1 MNTSTDDL
9 RVLDEQAF
17 GARVEPHRRELHVHC
32 YRLLGSFEEA
42 EDLVQEAF
50 LRAWRRRE
58 TYEGRSSVRAWL
70 YRIATNAC
78 LDALD
83 KRPRQPSPD
92 GEVAW
97 LQPYPDD
104 LLAQLPDRREGP
116 EDVALARE
124 TVELAFIAAIQHL
137 APLRRAVLV
146 LRDVLGCSAKE
157 TARLLETTVASVNS
171 ALQRARAGLRERLPE
186 DREAWQPAAAA
197 SAAERELVARYVEC
211 SERVDAEG
219 LAALL
224 HEDVRFSM
232 PPTPGV
238 WTGRR
243 AVVQGWIDGGFGS
256 DAFGSLRCVVTR
268 ANGQPAVAA
277 YVRKPGE
284 VAYEPLAIDV
294 LRVQDGVVTEIV
306 TFDGALFEHFELPA
320 TIAAVPSDGAGGPGE
335 AADRG

>member
-1 MNTSTDDL
+1 MSSITDDL
-9 RVLDEQAF
+9 QTLDQRAF

-58 TYEGRSSVRAWL
+58 TYAGRASVRAWL

-83 KRPRQPSPD
+83 KRPRRPTAD

-97 LQPYPDD
+97 LQPYPDE
-104 LLAQLPDRREGP
+104 LLEQLPDRREGP
-116 EDVALARE
+116 EDVALAKE
-124 TVELAFIAAIQHL
+124 TIELAFIAAIQHL
-137 APLRRAVLV
+137 APLPRAVLV

-157 TARLLETTVASVNS
+157 TARLLETTEASVNS
-171 ALQRARAGLRERLPE
+171 ALQRARGGLREHLPA
-186 DREAWQPAAAA
+186 DRSAWRPAAEP
-197 SAAERELVARYVEC
+197 SAAERELLARYVAY
-211 SERVDAEG
+211 SERADAEG

-238 WTGRR
+238 WAGRDT
-243 AVVQGWIDGGFGS
+243 VVKSWVDGGFG
-256 DAFGSLRCVVTR
+256 AEGFGSMRCVVTG
-268 ANGQPAVAA
+268 ANGQPAVAC
-277 YVRKPGE
+277 YVRKPGDE
-284 VAYEPLAIDV
+284 AYRPLAVDV
-294 LRVQDGVVTEIV
+294 LRLRDDVVTEIV
-306 TFDGALFEHFELPA
+306 TFDGTVFERFGLPA
-320 TIAAVPSDGAGGPGE
+320 TLAP
-335 AADRG
+335 R

>member
-1 MNTSTDDL
+1 MNSITDEL
-9 RVLDEQAF
+9 RPLDEQAF

-83 KRPRQPSPD
+83 KRPRRPSAS

-97 LQPYPDD
+97 LQPYPDE
-104 LLAQLPDRREGP
+104 LLEQLPDRREGP
-116 EDVALARE
+116 EDVALAKE

-137 APLRRAVLV
+137 APLPRAVLV

-157 TARLLETTVASVNS
+157 TARLLE
-171 ALQRARAGLRERLPE
+171 
-186 DREAWQPAAAA
+186 DREAWQHAAEATA
-197 SAAERELVARYVEC
+197 VERELLARYVEC

-219 LAALL
+219 LAALM

-238 WTGRR
+238 WTGRS

-256 DAFGSLRCVVTR
+256 EAFGSMRCVITR
-268 ANGQPAVAA
+268 ANDQPAVAG
-277 YVRKPGE
+277 YVRKPGDA
-284 VAYEPLAIDV
+284 AYEPLAIDV
-294 LRVQDGVVTEIV
+294 LQARDGVATEIV
-306 TFDGALFEHFELPA
+306 TFDRAVFKHFDLPA
-320 TIAAVPSDGAGGPGE
+320 TLGATVGT
-335 AADRG
+335 R

>member
-1 MNTSTDDL
+1 MTFINDEL
-9 RVLDEQAF
+9 RPLDEQAF

-58 TYEGRSSVRAWL
+58 TYQGRSSVRAWL

-83 KRPRQPSPD
+83 KRPRRPSAN
-92 GEVAW
+92 GEIGW
-97 LQPYPDD
+97 LQPYPDE
-104 LLAQLPDRREGP
+104 LLEQLPDLREGP
-116 EDVALARE
+116 EDVALAKE
-124 TVELAFIAAIQHL
+124 TVELAFVAAIQHL
-137 APLRRAVLV
+137 APLPRAVLV

-157 TARLLETTVASVNS
+157 TARLLETTQASVNS
-171 ALQRARAGLRERLPE
+171 ALQRARAGLRNNLPE
-186 DREAWQPAAAA
+186 DREAWQH
-197 SAAERELVARYVEC
+197 AAEQTAVERDLLARYVEC
-211 SERVDAEG
+211 SERADAQG

-238 WTGRR
+238 WTGRT

-256 DAFGSLRCVVTR
+256 EAFGSMRCVITR

-277 YVRKPGE
+277 YVRKPGDT
-284 VAYEPLAIDV
+284 AYEPMAIDV
-294 LRVQDGVVTEIV
+294 LRVRDGIVTEIV
-306 TFDGALFEHFELPA
+306 TFDRAVFEHFDLPA
-320 TIAAVPSDGAGGPGE
+320 ALDATMGA
-335 AADRG
+335 R

>member
-1 MNTSTDDL
+1 MNTMTDDL
-9 RVLDEQAF
+9 RPLDEQAF

-42 EDLVQEAF
+42 QDLVQEAF

-58 TYEGRSSVRAWL
+58 TYQGRSSVRAWL

-83 KRPRQPSPD
+83 KRPRRPGAY
-92 GEVAW
+92 GEIAW
-97 LQPYPDD
+97 LQPYPDE
-104 LLAQLPDRREGP
+104 LLEQLPDRREGP

-137 APLRRAVLV
+137 APLPRATLV
-146 LRDVLGCSAKE
+146 LRDVLGCSARE
-157 TARLLETTVASVNS
+157 TARLLETTEASVNS
-171 ALQRARAGLRERLPE
+171 ALQRARAGLRKNLPAEREEWPL
-186 DREAWQPAAAA
+186 AAGAT
-197 SAAERELVARYVEC
+197 AAERDLIARYVDC
-211 SERVDAEG
+211 SERLDAPG

-224 HEDVRFSM
+224 HPGVRFSM

-238 WTGRR
+238 WTGRA
-243 AVVQGWIDGGFGS
+243 AVVQSWIDGGFGS

-268 ANGQPAVAA
+268 ANGQPAVAG
-277 YVRKPGE
+277 YVRLSGDAE
-284 VAYEPLAIDV
+284 YTLLAVDV

-306 TFDGALFEHFELPA
+306 TFDRSVLAYFDLPA
-320 TIAAVPSDGAGGPGE
+320 TLGATE
-335 AADRG
+335 SRR